1 MAEFGEEA
9 CGPDSHPSKSLLP
22 LAIASPESE
31 NPFRLW
37 EKPHKKRK
45 AQPKS
50 TLVSIYNWGGRNFTQ
65 IQLTYEKKNQLLRG
79 RCVSHF
85 LSALIF

>member
-50 TLVSIYNWGGRNFTQ
+50 TLVSIYNWGEGISHRFNSHTKKRTNYSEADVFP
-65 IQLTYEKKNQLLRG
+65 ISYQL
-79 RCVSHF
+79 
-85 LSALIF
+85 